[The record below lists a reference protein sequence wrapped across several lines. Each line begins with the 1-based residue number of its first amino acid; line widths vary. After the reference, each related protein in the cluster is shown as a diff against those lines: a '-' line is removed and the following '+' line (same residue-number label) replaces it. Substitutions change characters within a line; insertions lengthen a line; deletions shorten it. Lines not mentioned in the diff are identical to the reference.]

1 MLETFCYRKGPVRH
15 HESQRVSQIFLIYL
29 KLTDLL
35 EAHLRWL

>member
-1 MLETFCYRKGPVRH
+1 METFCYRKDLVRH
-15 HESQRVSQIFLIYL
+15 HESQRVSQNFLIYL